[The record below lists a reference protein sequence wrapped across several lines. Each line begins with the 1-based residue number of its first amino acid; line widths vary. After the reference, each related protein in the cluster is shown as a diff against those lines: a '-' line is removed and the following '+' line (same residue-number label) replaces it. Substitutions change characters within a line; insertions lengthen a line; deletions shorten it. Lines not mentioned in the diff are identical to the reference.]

1 MANHQ
6 KPADE
11 YLLELF
17 SPVAEEAGMT
27 AAAREKSPDFGDV
40 AVTFA
45 SDEIGMRLIA
55 DRGHYFAEIRPSR
68 DETEWFDLSLLQML
82 LTEVDTLDGAAIE
95 SQVHFLR
102 ERLAEVKAALGQDRW
117 PVTKRRLQA
126 LERRRSSRRFGPS
139 SGGK

>member
-1 MANHQ
+1 MANPQ
-6 KPADE
+6 RPADE

-27 AAAREKSPDFGDV
+27 AAAREKSPYFGDV

-45 SDEIGMRLIA
+45 SDEIGIRLIA

-68 DETEWFDLSLLQML
+68 GETEWFDLSLLQML
-82 LTEVDTLDGAAIE
+82 LTGADTLDGAAIE

-102 ERLAEVKAALGQDRW
+102 ERLTEVKTALGQDRW
-117 PVTKRRLQA
+117 PVTRRQLQA
-126 LERRRSSRRFGPS
+126 LERRRSSRRFGPP

>member
-1 MANHQ
+1 MPNPR

-27 AAAREKSPDFGDV
+27 VGTREKSPYFGDV

-55 DRGHYFAEIRPSR
+55 DRDHYFAEIKPSR
-68 DETEWFDLSLLQML
+68 GETEWFDLSLLQML
-82 LTEVDTLDGAAIE
+82 LTGADTLDGAAIE

-102 ERLAEVKAALGQDRW
+102 ERLAEVKTALGQDRW
-117 PVTKRRLQA
+117 PVTKSELQA
-126 LERRRSSRRFGPS
+126 LERRRSSRRFGPP
-139 SGGK
+139 SGSK